1 VLERYPEKVKLVAKN
16 FPLAKHKFAKKAAQ
30 AALAA
35 NEQEKFWEFHNML
48 FENYKAINDAKIQE
62 IATELGI
69 DMEKFSKDM
78 NSQAVKGLIERDIRN
93 ARKIGIRGIPS
104 VFINGKVLK
113 NRSLK
118 GFQQV
123 IDAELKKKK

>member
-1 VLERYPEKVKLVAKN
+1 MLERYPKEVKLVAKN
-16 FPLAKHKFAKKAAQ
+16 FPLSKHKFAKKAAK

-35 NEQEKFWEFHNML
+35 NEQGKFWEFHNML

-62 IATELGI
+62 IATELGL
-69 DMEKFSKDM
+69 DMERFTRDM
-78 NSQAVKGLIERDIRN
+78 NSQAVKGLIQRDISN

-104 VFINGKVLK
+104 VLINGKVLK
-113 NRSLK
+113 NRRLK

-123 IDAELKKKK
+123 IDAELKKK

>member
-1 VLERYPEKVKLVAKN
+1 
-16 FPLAKHKFAKKAAQ
+16 
-30 AALAA
+30 
-35 NEQEKFWEFHNML
+35 ML

-113 NRSLK
+113 NRNLK
-118 GFQQV
+118 GSQDV
-123 IDAELKKKK
+123 K